1 MTVVGIDVSKGKSRV
16 AAMKPGGELVAAPYE
31 VRHSDI
37 ELSHLALDVLCMEP
51 DTRVVMEATGRY
63 HEPVAALLHS
73 EGIFVSILNPLLIK
87 QSGAGSLR
95 KVKSDPK
102 DALKIAKYGLD
113 NWSTLREYT
122 PMEAIRQQLKLC
134 ARQCDLYNKN
144 IVMLTNNLIS
154 LSDKTF
160 PRVNELF
167 SSPEKA
173 DGHLKWVDFYRS
185 FWHCDC
191 INRMSPNA
199 FEERYKKWCKR
210 KGYHFSTD
218 AADALYAASCGSYTT
233 LPRDNNAKLLVT
245 VAADQLI
252 ALRENQSKLE
262 AEMLN
267 VCKQLPEYETVMAMY
282 GVGKSTGPHLM
293 AELGD
298 VRRFPHRSS
307 IVAFAGVDP
316 GVVGSGKMQ
325 LFSVTTSKRGSPQ
338 LRKALFQVVS
348 TYVKCKPENE
358 AVYQFYAKK
367 RDEGKPFFVC
377 TTAAA
382 NKFLR
387 IYYARVKECLNA
399 AESATQVE
407 EG

>member
-1 MTVVGIDVSKGKSRV
+1 MTVVGIDISKGKSMV
-16 AAMKPGGELVAAPYE
+16 TVLKPGGELVTAPYE
-31 VRHSDI
+31 VEHSSI
-37 ELSHLALDVLCMEP
+37 ALSRLSLNIRCLEP

-63 HEPVAALLHS
+63 HEPVAAALY
-73 EGIFVSILNPLLIK
+73 EDGIFVSILNPLLIK
-87 QSGAGSLR
+87 QSGAGSIR
-95 KVKSDPK
+95 KVKSDHK

-113 NWSTLREYT
+113 NWHLLREYT

-134 ARQCDLYNKN
+134 SRQCDLYMKS

-160 PRVNELF
+160 PGVNELF
-167 SSPEKA
+167 SSPEKE
-173 DGHLKWVDFYRS
+173 DGHLKWVDFYRT

-191 INRMSPNA
+191 INRMSPDG
-199 FEERYKKWCKR
+199 FEKRYQKWCKR
-210 KGYHFSTD
+210 KGYHFNAET
-218 AADALYAASCGSYTT
+218 AFALYTSSRELFTT
-233 LPRDNNAKLLVT
+233 LSRDSNAKLLVT

-252 ALRENQSKLE
+252 ALRENHARLE

-267 VCKQLPEYETVMAMY
+267 LCKQLPEYETVMAMY

-316 GVVGSGKMQ
+316 GVNESGKMQ
-325 LFSVTTSKRGSPQ
+325 SNSVASSKRGSPQ

-348 TYVKCKPENE
+348 TYVKRMPDEE
-358 AVYQFYAKK
+358 PVYLFYAKK

-387 IYYARVKECLNA
+387 IYYARVKECLSCAEIA
-399 AESATQVE
+399 AQAENR
-407 EG
+407 

>member
-1 MTVVGIDVSKGKSRV
+1 
-16 AAMKPGGELVAAPYE
+16 
-31 VRHSDI
+31 
-37 ELSHLALDVLCMEP
+37 
-51 DTRVVMEATGRY
+51 
-63 HEPVAALLHS
+63 
-73 EGIFVSILNPLLIK
+73 
-87 QSGAGSLR
+87 
-95 KVKSDPK
+95 
-102 DALKIAKYGLD
+102 
-113 NWSTLREYT
+113 
-122 PMEAIRQQLKLC
+122 MEAIRQQLKLC

-160 PRVNELF
+160 PGVNELF

-191 INRMSPNA
+191 INRMSPDA
-199 FEERYKKWCKR
+199 FGERYKKWCKR
-210 KGYHFSTD
+210 KGYHFSAD
-218 AADALYAASCGSYTT
+218 AADALYAASCGLYTT
-233 LPRDNNAKLLVT
+233 LPRDNNARLLVT

-267 VCKQLPEYETVMAMY
+267 LCKQLPEYETVMAMY

-298 VRRFPHRSS
+298 IRRFPHRSS

-325 LFSVTTSKRGSPQ
+325 LSSVTTSKRGSPQ

>member
-1 MTVVGIDVSKGKSRV
+1 
-16 AAMKPGGELVAAPYE
+16 
-31 VRHSDI
+31 
-37 ELSHLALDVLCMEP
+37 
-51 DTRVVMEATGRY
+51 MEATGRY

-160 PRVNELF
+160 PGVNELF

-191 INRMSPNA
+191 INRMSPDA

-218 AADALYAASCGSYTT
+218 AADALYAASCGPYTT

-267 VCKQLPEYETVMAMY
+267 LCKQLPEYETVMAMY

-325 LFSVTTSKRGSPQ
+325 LSSVTTSKRGSPQ